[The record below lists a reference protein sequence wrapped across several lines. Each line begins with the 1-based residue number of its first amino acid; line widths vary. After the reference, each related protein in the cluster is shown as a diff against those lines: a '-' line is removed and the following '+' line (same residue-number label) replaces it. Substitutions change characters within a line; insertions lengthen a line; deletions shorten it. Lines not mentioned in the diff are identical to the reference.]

1 MRRGV
6 LIRRVI
12 LVTCSLMFLAI
23 VLGCMSLSIGGR
35 QGGSSCE
42 EGVSEQS
49 GEVRV
54 SAGRELD
61 VYYPVPFASPP
72 NLTLA
77 DDCDHVVQVEGR
89 PDNFD
94 CVLLEQQSDHFRVK
108 NVGKFSG
115 VLTWKAR
122 GLKAVAP
129 PTVVAVPTVSS
140 PASSSPAGSTARP

>member
-1 MRRGV
+1 PLPSERSCPGHGDQVFLAALYRRKCAGRSAMRRGV

-42 EGVSEQS
+42 DGVSEHS
-49 GEVRV
+49 GEVKV

-94 CVLLEQQSDHFRVK
+94 CVLLEQQFDHFRVK
-108 NVGKFSG
+108 NVGKFCG
-115 VLTWKAR
+115 V
-122 GLKAVAP
+122 
-129 PTVVAVPTVSS
+129 
-140 PASSSPAGSTARP
+140 